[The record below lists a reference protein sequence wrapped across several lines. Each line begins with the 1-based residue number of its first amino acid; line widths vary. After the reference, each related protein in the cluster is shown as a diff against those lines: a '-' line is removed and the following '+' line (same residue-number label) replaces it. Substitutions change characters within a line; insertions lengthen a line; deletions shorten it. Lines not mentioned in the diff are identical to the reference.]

1 MKSVLTREVKIGL
14 LVIVAIAILV
24 FGINFLKGIN
34 LFKAANYYYAVY
46 DNVEGLAVSAP
57 VNVNGFKVGLVREI
71 KYDYNHPGHVVVE
84 FSVDK
89 AMRLPRGSEAI
100 LVSDILGTTTVD
112 LRLGHGDLYAVG
124 DTVPGR
130 MNAGMLAAVS
140 DNLMPAVNSILPKVD
155 TLLASLNMI
164 VTDPALTASIK
175 RLDNISAELEASV
188 RSLHGVMNNLQPIAR
203 DVKNITGNVDS
214 ISGNLAIASEA
225 LRDAPID
232 SIMKNLEE
240 TVANVNRLTESLNN
254 PDSSIG
260 RFANDPALY
269 NNLNAA
275 AASLD
280 SLLIDVKRNPKR
292 YISIKLL

>member
-1 MKSVLTREVKIGL
+1 MKSILSREVKIGL

-57 VNVNGFKVGLVREI
+57 VNVNGFKIGLVREI

-89 AMRLPRGSEAI
+89 AMRLPQGSEAL

-112 LRLGHGDLYAVG
+112 LRLGHGEFYNIG
-124 DTVPGR
+124 DTIAGR

-140 DNLMPAVNSILPKVD
+140 ENLMPAVNSILPKVD

-188 RSLHGVMNNLQPIAR
+188 RSLHGVMNTLQPIAR
-203 DVKNITGNVDS
+203 DVKSITGNVDS
-214 ISGNLAIASEA
+214 ISGDLAVATRA
-225 LRDAPID
+225 LSQAPID
-232 SIMKNLEE
+232 SIMRNLEE
-240 TVANVNRLTESLNN
+240 TVANVNKLTESLNN

-260 RFANDPALY
+260 RFTNDPALY
-269 NNLNAA
+269 DNLNAA

>member
-1 MKSVLTREVKIGL
+1 MKSILNREVKIGL
-14 LVIVAIAILV
+14 LVIIAIAILV

-34 LFKAANYYYAVY
+34 LFKAANYYYVVY

-89 AMRLPRGSEAI
+89 AMRLHKGSEAV
-100 LVSDILGTTTVD
+100 LVSDILGTTVMD
-112 LRLGHGDLYAVG
+112 LKLGQGDICKVG
-124 DTVPGR
+124 DTITGSI
-130 MNAGMLAAVS
+130 NAGLMAKVS
-140 DNLMPAVNSILPKVD
+140 DNLMPAVGAILPKVD
-155 TLLASLNMI
+155 TLLAGLNAL
-164 VTDPALTASIK
+164 VTDPALTASLK
-175 RLDNISAELEASV
+175 RLDNISTELEATM
-188 RSLHGVMNNLQPIAR
+188 RSLHGVVNTLQPISR
-203 DVKNITGNVDS
+203 DIKSITGNVDS
-214 ISGNLAIASEA
+214 ISGNLAVASES
-225 LRDAPID
+225 LRNAPID
-232 SIMKNLEE
+232 SIMQNIEE
-240 TVANVNRLTESLNN
+240 TIVNVNRLTESLNN

-260 RFANDPALY
+260 RFTNDPALY
-269 NNLNAA
+269 DNLNAA